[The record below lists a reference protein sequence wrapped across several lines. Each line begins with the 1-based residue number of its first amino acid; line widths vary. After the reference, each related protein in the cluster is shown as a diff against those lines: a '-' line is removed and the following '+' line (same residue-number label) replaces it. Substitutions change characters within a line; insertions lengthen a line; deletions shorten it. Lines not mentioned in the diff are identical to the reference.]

1 MSRSIS
7 LEQRIRNRLLLVV
20 LPLLIVL
27 VFIIDRSVHILV
39 DDLVVSRLKQ
49 DAESLITSIDKTDS
63 DWQVDEKYL
72 PAVYQRVRSGHY
84 FILSWDKS
92 QIRSRSLWDTE
103 VDLSGASSGDTAEY
117 QYFDNAG
124 ERWLVYEQTFAKKGQ
139 IFNLWIAEDITEIE
153 QKQRFYEW
161 ILVAVAGLSIFGF
174 VLWQRYVIRAG
185 FNRLVPVQDAI
196 ENNKNTGELSFP
208 EDVPQEISGLVG
220 SIRKLVSGSEEQL
233 SRSRMALGNLAHE
246 LKKPLQELKIH
257 ASMLTD
263 STQRAAIEKSI
274 EQLHRR
280 IDSELRRARI
290 SGAPMPGYLFSFAEE
305 LPHLEVLLNQIHDRS
320 LSLNIKSEHE
330 KLPFDRDDMLE
341 LLGNLLDNAWKYAQ
355 SEVRITVDTDG
366 SHWFFYI
373 DDDGVGISESKIKQA
388 NKRGIRVD
396 ENEHLPG
403 HGLGLSICESI
414 VRVYDGSLTLSA
426 SELGGLRVKVELVK
440 SFN

>member
-1 MSRSIS
+1 MTRVIS

-20 LPLLIVL
+20 LPLLMVL

-49 DAESLITSIDKTDS
+49 DAESLITSIDKKNAA
-63 DWQVDEKYL
+63 WQVDEKYL
-72 PAVYQRVRSGHY
+72 PTVYQRVRSGHY
-84 FILSWDKS
+84 FILSWNKE
-92 QIRSRSLWDTE
+92 QIRSRSLWDTVIDVSE
-103 VDLSGASSGDTAEY
+103 FSSGDTEEY
-117 QYFDNAG
+117 QYFENAG
-124 ERWLVYEQTFAKKGQ
+124 ERWLVYQETFTKKGQ
-139 IFNLWIAEDITEIE
+139 TFSLWVAEDITLIE

-174 VLWQRYVIRAG
+174 VLWQRYVIRTG
-185 FNRLVPVQDAI
+185 FNRLAPVQEAI

-208 EDVPQEISGLVG
+208 KDVPQEISGLVE

-263 STQRAAIEKSI
+263 TAQRKAIEKSI

-305 LPHLEVLLNQIHDRS
+305 LLHLEVLLNQIHDRKLA
-320 LSLNIKSEHE
+320 LSVNSEHD

-341 LLGNLLDNAWKYAQ
+341 LLGNLLDNAWKYSQ
-355 SEVRITVDTDG
+355 SEVRITVETDG
-366 SHWFFYI
+366 NYWFFYI
-373 DDDGVGISESKIKQA
+373 DDDGEGISESKIEQA
-388 NKRGIRVD
+388 NKRGVRVD

-414 VRVYDGSLTLSA
+414 ARVYGGSLTLSA

-440 SFN
+440 KL